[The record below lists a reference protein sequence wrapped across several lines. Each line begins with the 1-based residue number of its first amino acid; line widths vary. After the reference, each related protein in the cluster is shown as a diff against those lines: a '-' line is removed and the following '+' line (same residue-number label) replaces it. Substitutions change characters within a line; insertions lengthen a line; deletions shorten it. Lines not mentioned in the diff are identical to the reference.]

1 MSERLDFYQEQAQ
14 GCVSSMPWL
23 RQLQQDALNEFK
35 RLGFPTRHHEDW
47 KYTLLDGLL
56 KQSFDS
62 KTDGSPATITTAV
75 DLPMGDVLTIANGH
89 VLDVDAVTAHLP
101 PGVIVCSMS
110 DAMRDHADKLKPYL
124 SHILELKH
132 AFQALNTAMLGHGL
146 FIYVPAGVCLTRPIA
161 IRHWQDKANQAVHL
175 RHLIVLEAGSSM
187 TLIED
192 YQGDDSVSYLTNT
205 ITEVNL
211 EAHAKLCHYKIQR
224 ESKQAFHIGHVA
236 VKQAAESEFNSHLFS
251 VGAKL
256 VRSDIHIALDE
267 PKARCLMNGVYR
279 PTEGQHMDHHTLVSH
294 HAPACTSHQDY
305 KGILEGHSRAVFNGR
320 VVVAKDAQH
329 TEAKQQNKNL
339 LLSKNTE
346 IDTKPQLEI
355 FADDV
360 VCTHGATVGQ
370 LDEEALFYLATR
382 GIDKQEATRYLVQ
395 AFTIDNLRMLPD
407 PQMAEWVAPLLT

>member
-1 MSERLDFYQEQAQ
+1 MSERLDFYQEQAHAS
-14 GCVSSMPWL
+14 VSSIPWL
-23 RQLQQDALNEFK
+23 KQLQQDALNDFK

-47 KYTLLDGLL
+47 KYTILDGFL

-62 KTDGSPATITTAV
+62 QADDGAKGAARSS
-75 DLPMGDVLTIANGH
+75 DLPIGHVISIVNGH
-89 VLDVDAVTAHLP
+89 VFDLEALSQHLP
-101 PGVIVCSMS
+101 AGVIVLPLL
-110 DAMRDHADKLKPYL
+110 DAIKTHEAQVKPYL
-124 SHILELKH
+124 NRIVKVEH
-132 AFQALNTAMLGHGL
+132 AFQALNTAMLGHGI
-146 FIYVPAGVCLTRPIA
+146 FIYVPEGVCITNPIA
-161 IRHWQDKANQAVHL
+161 IAHWQDKANQAVHS

-192 YQGDDSVSYLTNT
+192 YQGDAAMSYLTNT

-211 EAHAKLCHYKIQR
+211 ESDAKLCHYKIQR
-224 ESKQAFHIGHVA
+224 DSKQAFHMGHVA
-236 VKQAAESEFNSHLFS
+236 VKQAGESEFNSHVFS
-251 VGAKL
+251 LGGKL
-256 VRSDIHIALDE
+256 IRSDLSIELRE
-267 PKARCLMNGVYR
+267 PGARCLMNGLYT
-279 PTEGQHMDHHTLVSH
+279 PTDGQHMDHHTLVSH
-294 HAPACTSHQDY
+294 DAPSCTSQQDY
-305 KGILEGHSRAVFNGR
+305 KGILQGHSRAVFNGR

-382 GIDKQEATRYLVQ
+382 GIDRVEATRYLVQ
-395 AFTIDNLRMLPD
+395 AFTIDNLRLIPH
-407 PQMAEWVAPLLT
+407 PEMAEWIPLLT